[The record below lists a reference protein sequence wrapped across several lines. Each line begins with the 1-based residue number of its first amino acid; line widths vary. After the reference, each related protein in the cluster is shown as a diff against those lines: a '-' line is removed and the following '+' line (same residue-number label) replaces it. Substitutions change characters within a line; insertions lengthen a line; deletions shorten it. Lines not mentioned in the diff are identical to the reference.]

1 MKNRFII
8 MLSMLGVFSF
18 AQEEMRFS
26 LEEAIQHTLTHNFD
40 MLKADLEIEKAERKV
55 WETTATGLPHID
67 GAIDYQNNIQMQK
80 IFLMDTVFQA
90 GQKQNISPS
99 IQINQLIFSG
109 SYIVGL
115 QSAKAYKEIS
125 GLSKEKTKAQLT
137 EAVINAYAAVAIAD
151 ENLAILENNLKSS
164 EKNLNDISE
173 IFKAGFT
180 EEQNVDQIIYT
191 FKQLLASK
199 NFAQRQRQSALNSLK
214 FIMGVDQDTHL
225 VLTNNLD
232 DLMVDHLALLRD
244 DLKAEIDKHID
255 YKIANHQVLTNELQV
270 KYQKTMALPSLSTYL
285 SHSENWSTNEA
296 ALFKD
301 FGNHFAS
308 TIWGLKLNV
317 PIFSSFERRA
327 KTQQAQIDLEM
338 AEVERK
344 KTEQKL
350 IQDVRNA
357 EVAYDN
363 AIESYYTSKE
373 LVNLS
378 SKILEKEQ
386 IKFNEGIS
394 SSMDLTNAEEQ
405 LFRAQNQY
413 IQAAFDVMQ
422 SKTALYQ
429 ALGQY

>member
-1 MKNRFII
+1 
-8 MLSMLGVFSF
+8 MLGVFSF

-125 GLSKEKTKAQLT
+125 GLSKDKTKAQLT

-173 IFKAGFT
+173 IFKAGFA
-180 EEQNVDQIIYT
+180 EEQDVDQLNYT
-191 FKQLLASK
+191 LKQLKASK

-214 FIMGVDQDTHL
+214 FIMGVDQDARL

-232 DLMVDHLALLRD
+232 DLMMDHLALLRD

-255 YKIANHQVLTNELQV
+255 YQIANHQVLTSELQV

-308 TIWGLKLNV
+308 TIWGIKLNV

-327 KTQQAQIDLEM
+327 KTQQAQIDLEI

-363 AIESYYTSKE
+363 AIESYYTSKD
-373 LVNLS
+373 LVDLS

-405 LFRAQNQY
+405 LYRAQNQY

>member
-99 IQINQLIFSG
+99 IQMNQLIFSG

-125 GLSKEKTKAQLT
+125 ELAKEKTKAQLT

-151 ENLAILENNLKSS
+151 ENLAILEKNIKSS
-164 EKNLNDISE
+164 EKNLNDITE
-173 IFKAGFT
+173 IYKAGFT

>member
-1 MKNRFII
+1 MKNRLLI

-26 LEEAIQHTLTHNFD
+26 LEEAIQHTLTNNYD
-40 MLKADLEIEKAERKV
+40 IVKADLEIKKAERRV

-67 GAIDYQNNIQMQK
+67 GAVDYQNNIQMQK

-90 GQKQNISPS
+90 GQKQNFSPS

-125 GLSKEKTKAQLT
+125 GLAKEKTKAQLT

-151 ENLAILENNLKSS
+151 ENLAILEKNVASS
-164 EKNLNDISE
+164 EKNLNDIKE
-173 IFKAGFT
+173 IYKAGFT
-180 EEQNVDQIIYT
+180 EEQNVDQINYT
-191 FKQLLASK
+191 LKQLMTSK
-199 NFAQRQRQSALNSLK
+199 NYAQRQRQSALNSLK
-214 FIMGVDQDTHL
+214 FIMGVDQDARL

-232 DLMVDHLALLRD
+232 DLMMDHLALLRD

-255 YKIANHQVLTNELQV
+255 YQIANHQVKTSELQV

-308 TIWGLKLNV
+308 TIWGIKLNV

-338 AEVERK
+338 AEVDRK

-363 AIESYYTSKE
+363 AIESYYTSKD
-373 LVNLS
+373 LVDLS

-405 LFRAQNQY
+405 LYRAQNQY

>member
-26 LEEAIQHTLTHNFD
+26 LEEAIQHTLSHNFD

-125 GLSKEKTKAQLT
+125 GLAKEKTKAQLT

-151 ENLAILENNLKSS
+151 ENLAILEKNVASS
-164 EKNLNDISE
+164 EKNLNDIKE
-173 IFKAGFT
+173 IYKAGFT
-180 EEQNVDQIIYT
+180 EEQNVDQINYT
-191 FKQLLASK
+191 LKQLMTSK
-199 NFAQRQRQSALNSLK
+199 NYAQRQRQSALNSLK
-214 FIMGVDQDTHL
+214 FIMGVDQDARL

-232 DLMVDHLALLRD
+232 DLMMDHLALLRD
-244 DLKAEIDKHID
+244 DLKAEIDKHIE
-255 YKIANHQVLTNELQV
+255 YKIANHQVKTSELQV

>member
-26 LEEAIQHTLTHNFD
+26 LEEAIQHTLSHNFD

-125 GLSKEKTKAQLT
+125 GLAKEKTKAQLT

-151 ENLAILENNLKSS
+151 ENLAILEKNIKSS
-164 EKNLNDISE
+164 EKNLNDITE
-173 IFKAGFT
+173 IYKAGFT

>member
-26 LEEAIQHTLTHNFD
+26 LEEAIQHTLSHNFD

-125 GLSKEKTKAQLT
+125 GLAKEKTKAQLT

-151 ENLAILENNLKSS
+151 ENLNILENNLKSS

-173 IFKAGFT
+173 IFKAGFA
-180 EEQNVDQIIYT
+180 EEQDVDQLNYT
-191 FKQLLASK
+191 LKQLKASK

-214 FIMGVDQDTHL
+214 FIMGIDQDTHL

-255 YKIANHQVLTNELQV
+255 YQIANHQVLTSELQV

-308 TIWGLKLNV
+308 TIWGIKLNV

-373 LVNLS
+373 LVDLS

-405 LFRAQNQY
+405 LYRAQNQY

>member
-1 MKNRFII
+1 M
-8 MLSMLGVFSF
+8 
-18 AQEEMRFS
+18 
-26 LEEAIQHTLTHNFD
+26 
-40 MLKADLEIEKAERKV
+40 
-55 WETTATGLPHID
+55 
-67 GAIDYQNNIQMQK
+67 
-80 IFLMDTVFQA
+80 
-90 GQKQNISPS
+90 
-99 IQINQLIFSG
+99 
-109 SYIVGL
+109 
-115 QSAKAYKEIS
+115 
-125 GLSKEKTKAQLT
+125 T

-151 ENLAILENNLKSS
+151 ENLNILENNLKSS

-173 IFKAGFT
+173 IFKAGFA
-180 EEQNVDQIIYT
+180 EEQDVDQLNYT
-191 FKQLLASK
+191 LKQLKASK

-214 FIMGVDQDTHL
+214 FIMGVDQDARL

-255 YKIANHQVLTNELQV
+255 YQIANHQVLTSELQV

-308 TIWGLKLNV
+308 TIWGIKLNV

-405 LFRAQNQY
+405 LYRAQNQY